1 MQETILITWTSWF
14 IGFHLA
20 KRLLEE
26 WNTKII
32 WFDNENDYYDVN
44 LKILRR
50 KILEGFDNFKFYKG
64 DLACKE
70 DLKKVFKENNIDKVC
85 NLAAQAWVRYSIEN
99 PKAYIQSNIVWFQN
113 ILEFSVKHKIKNFVY
128 ASSSSVYWDNKKQPF
143 SVEDRVDNP
152 VSLYAAT
159 KKSNELIAHS
169 YHHIYG
175 LPMTWLRF
183 FTVQGPY
190 GRPDMA
196 YFKFT
201 KNIFEWKEIDIYNH
215 WKMQRDFTD
224 IDDIVEWVIKS
235 LDKISPYEIF
245 NLWNDTPT
253 KLEYMIELLE
263 KNIWI
268 KAKRNYVWMQDWDV
282 KSTWADIEHTRKI
295 LGWEPKIKIED
306 TIKKFVGWYREFYK
320 LK

>member
-1 MQETILITWTSWF
+1 MLITWTSWF

-20 KRLLEE
+20 KKLLEE
-26 WNTKII
+26 WKTNVI

-44 LKILRR
+44 LKLAR
-50 KILEGFDNFKFYKG
+50 KDILEKYDNFKFYKW
-64 DLACKE
+64 DLANNE
-70 DLKKVFKENNIDKVC
+70 DLRKVFEENKIDKVC

-99 PKAYIQSNIVWFQN
+99 PKAYIQSNLVWFQN
-113 ILEFSVKHKIKNFVY
+113 IIELAKDYKVKNFVY
-128 ASSSSVYWDNKKQPF
+128 ASSSSVYGANKKQPF

-169 YHHIYG
+169 YHHIFG
-175 LPMTWLRF
+175 LPTTGLRF
-183 FTVQGPY
+183 FTVQWTY

-201 KNIFEWKEIDIYNH
+201 KKIFEWEEIDIYNH

-224 IDDIVEWVIKS
+224 IDDIVEWVIKA
-235 LDKISPYEIF
+235 LNNIAEYEIF

-253 KLEYMIELLE
+253 SLEYMIELLE

-268 KAKRNYVWMQDWDV
+268 KAKRNYIWMQDGDV
-282 KSTWADIEHTRKI
+282 KSTWADIGHTKEV
-295 LGWEPKIKIED
+295 LWWEPKIKIED
-306 TIKKFVGWYREFYK
+306 TIKKFVDWYRKFYNVK
-320 LK
+320 